1 MVQTQEPI
9 LLDDEAWER
18 VVRITNGAAAPCYQC
33 GVCTAICPW
42 GLVKKEPVSVRKFIR
57 EAQLGTPGWDEAIW
71 LCTTCKLCE
80 DRCPRGVPIGE
91 VILALRNLA
100 WKDRREP
107 RHYRSLLWGEYWDGN
122 PWGRPPSQ
130 RTTWA
135 AGLELPEFSAADHE
149 LLYYVGCTASY
160 DRRMQKL
167 ARAIVSL
174 LRGAGVS
181 FGTLG
186 ASEPCCGDAV
196 RSVGHR
202 EYAQEI
208 AAKSAQVFQEAG
220 VGTIITT
227 SPHCF
232 DMFAGQYPRYSDSF
246 RPLHYTQYL
255 WELIEGG
262 RLRLEQPTKM
272 RVTYHDPC
280 YLGRHHQIY
289 EEPRQ
294 ILASIPGIELVEMEN
309 NREHALC
316 CGAGGGRMWTE
327 TEAGERFSDIRAKE
341 AGETG
346 AEAIVTACSFCISC
360 LEDSVKTAGLEGMRV
375 LDVSEVAAMALKA
388 QPTKAKKAATARS

>member
-9 LLDDEAWER
+9 VLDDEVWER
-18 VVRITNGAAAPCYQC
+18 VIKVTNGAAAPCYQC

-42 GLVKKEPVSVRKFIR
+42 GLVRDESISVRKFIR
-57 EAQLGTPGWDEAIW
+57 EAQMGTPGWDEAIW
-71 LCTTCKLCE
+71 LCTTCGQCE
-80 DRCPRGVPIGE
+80 ARCPRGVPITE

-100 WKDRREP
+100 WKERREP
-107 RHYRSLLWGEYWDGN
+107 HEYRALLWGEYWDSN

-130 RTTWA
+130 RTAWA
-135 AGLELPEFSAADHE
+135 AGLDLPEFSADKHE

-186 ASEPCCGDAV
+186 ESEPCCGDAV
-196 RSVGHR
+196 KSVGHR

-208 AAKSAQVFQEAG
+208 AAASAQVFQEAG
-220 VGTIITT
+220 AGPLITT

-232 DMFAGQYPRYSDSF
+232 DMFAEQYPRYSESF
-246 RPLHYTQYL
+246 QPLHYTQYL
-255 WELIEGG
+255 AQLIEGD
-262 RLRLEQPTKM
+262 RLHLEQPVNM

-294 ILASIPGIELVEMEN
+294 ILSSIPGIELEEMEH
-309 NREHALC
+309 NREQALC

-327 TEAGERFSDIRAKE
+327 TEASDRFSDIRAKE
-341 AGETG
+341 AAETG

-360 LEDSVKTAGLEGMRV
+360 LEDSVKATGHDEMRV
-375 LDVSEVAAMALKA
+375 LDVSEVAAMALKE
-388 QPTKAKKAATARS
+388 QPA

>member
-100 WKDRREP
+100 WKERREP

-220 VGTIITT
+220 VGTVITT

>member
-18 VVRITNGAAAPCYQC
+18 VVRVTNGAAAPCYQC

-42 GLVKKEPVSVRKFIR
+42 GLVKKEPVSVRKLIR

-80 DRCPRGVPIGE
+80 DRCPRGVPVGE
-91 VILALRNLA
+91 VMLALRNLA

-130 RTTWA
+130 RTKWA

-160 DRRMQKL
+160 DRRMQRL

-186 ASEPCCGDAV
+186 DSEPCCGDAV

-208 AAKSAQVFQEAG
+208 AAKTAQVFQDAG
-220 VGTIITT
+220 VATVITT

-232 DMFAGQYPRYSDSF
+232 DMFAEQYPRYSGSF

-262 RLRLEQPTKM
+262 RLRLEQPTNM

-294 ILASIPGIELVEMEN
+294 ILASIPGIELVEMEH
-309 NREHALC
+309 NRGEALC

-327 TEAGERFSDIRAKE
+327 TVAGERFSDIRAKE

-360 LEDSVKTAGLEGMRV
+360 LEDSVKTIGLEGMRV

-388 QPTKAKKAATARS
+388 QPVEAQAVAARS

>member
-1 MVQTQEPI
+1 MVQTGEPI
-9 LLDDEAWER
+9 LLDDEVWER
-18 VVRITNGAAAPCYQC
+18 VNRITGGAAAPCFQC

-42 GLVKKEPVSVRKFIR
+42 GLVKNEPVSIRKFIR
-57 EAQLGTPGWDEAIW
+57 EAQMGTPGWDEALW
-71 LCTTCKLCE
+71 LCTTCGLCE
-80 DRCPRGVPIGE
+80 ERCPRGVPISD

-100 WKDRREP
+100 WKERREP
-107 RHYRSLLWGEYWDGN
+107 REYRALLWGEYWDNN

-160 DRRMQKL
+160 DRRMQRL

-174 LRGAGVS
+174 LRGAGVP
-181 FGTLG
+181 FGTMG
-186 ASEPCCGDAV
+186 EAEPCCGDAV
-196 RSVGHR
+196 RSVGHG
-202 EYAQEI
+202 EYAREI
-208 AAKSAQVFQEAG
+208 AAHSAQLFQDAG
-220 VGTIITT
+220 VATLITT

-232 DMFAGQYPRYSDSF
+232 DMFAEQYPRYSDGF

-255 WELIEGG
+255 AELLQGS
-262 RLRLEQPTKM
+262 RLSLEQPVNM

-294 ILASIPGIELVEMEN
+294 ILAAIPGIELVEMEH
-309 NREHALC
+309 NREEALC

-327 TEAGERFSDIRAKE
+327 TAAGERFSDIRARE

-360 LEDSVKTAGLEGMRV
+360 LEDSLKTTGLEGMRV
-375 LDVSEVAAMALKA
+375 FDVSEVAAMALKPQPAEA
-388 QPTKAKKAATARS
+388 QAATARS

>member
-1 MVQTQEPI
+1 MVQTQEPL

-18 VVRITNGAAAPCYQC
+18 VVRVTNGAAAPCFQC
-33 GVCTAICPW
+33 GVCTAICPR
-42 GLVKKEPVSVRKFIR
+42 GLVKDETVSIRKLIR
-57 EAQLGTPGWDEAIW
+57 EAQLGTEGWEEALW
-71 LCTTCKLCE
+71 LCTTCKQCE
-80 DRCPRGVPIGE
+80 ELCPRAVPISQ

-107 RHYRSLLWGEYWDGN
+107 RNYRPLLWGEYWDGN

-130 RTTWA
+130 RTVWA
-135 AGLELPEFSAADHE
+135 AGLELPQFSAAEHE

-160 DRRMQKL
+160 DRRMQRL

-174 LRGAGVS
+174 LRAAGVS
-181 FGTLG
+181 FGVLG
-186 ASEPCCGDAV
+186 EREPCCGDAV
-196 RSVGHR
+196 KSVGHR
-202 EYAQEI
+202 EYAQQI
-208 AAKSAQVFQEAG
+208 AAQSAQVFQDAG
-220 VGTIITT
+220 AGTIITT

-232 DMFAGQYPRYSDSF
+232 DMFDQYYPRYSGSF

-262 RLRLEQPTKM
+262 RLRFEQPVNM

-294 ILASIPGIELVEMEN
+294 ILASIPGIELVEMEH
-309 NREHALC
+309 NRQWALC
-316 CGAGGGRMWTE
+316 CGGGGGRMWTE
-327 TEAGERFSDIRAKE
+327 TAAGERFSDLRARE
-341 AGETG
+341 AGDTG

-360 LEDSVKTAGLEGMRV
+360 LEDSLKTTGLEGMRV
-375 LDVSEVAAMALKA
+375 FDVSEVAAMALKA
-388 QPTKAKKAATARS
+388 QPVEVLAAAARS

>member
-18 VVRITNGAAAPCYQC
+18 VVSITNGAAAPCFQC

-42 GLVKKEPVSVRKFIR
+42 GLVKDEVVNVRKLIR
-57 EAQLGTPGWDEAIW
+57 EAQLGTPEWDEAIW

-80 DRCPRGVPIGE
+80 ERCPRGVPISE

-100 WKDRREP
+100 WKERREP
-107 RHYRSLLWGEYWDGN
+107 RHYRSLLWGEYWDAN

-160 DRRMQKL
+160 DRRMQRL
-167 ARAIVSL
+167 ARGIVSL

-181 FGTLG
+181 FGTL
-186 ASEPCCGDAV
+186 ADSEPCCGDAV
-196 RSVGHR
+196 RSVGHHDF
-202 EYAQEI
+202 AQEI
-208 AAKSAQVFQEAG
+208 AAKSAQLFQEAG
-220 VGTIITT
+220 VGTVITT

-232 DMFAGQYPRYSDSF
+232 DMFAEQYPHISDGF

-255 WELIEGG
+255 WELMEGG
-262 RLRLEQPTKM
+262 RLRLEKPVKM

-294 ILASIPGIELVEMEN
+294 ILAGIPGIELVEMEH
-309 NREHALC
+309 NREEALC

-327 TEAGERFSDIRAKE
+327 TAAGERFSDIRAKE

-360 LEDSVKTAGLEGMRV
+360 LEDSLKTTGLEGMRV
-375 LDVSEVAAMALKA
+375 LDVSEVAALALKP
-388 QPTKAKKAATARS
+388 QPAKARAKTARS